1 MPSAQT
7 PMPSKDALQR
17 LIDGLQTL
25 IREHLALARAELKED
40 VRSVGRD
47 AVVGAAGVP
56 ALLAGYLL
64 LMMALGFLLSL
75 WMPTW
80 AGLGI
85 IALLNLGAGGAVTYA
100 GIRKVMRGRVD
111 LRRTGEEL
119 QRDRQWL
126 ASLKEPPRAA
136 GDGQMQPPAPSTN
149 LVPPAQPPHRNA
161 VPAGKAGSTAG
172 ATGSLGPRSPSP
184 SRQPPEAGAS
194 SPPDGSTAVH

>member
-7 PMPSKDALQR
+7 PMPSKDTLQR

-126 ASLKEPPRAA
+126 ASLKEPPR
-136 GDGQMQPPAPSTN
+136 S
-149 LVPPAQPPHRNA
+149 
-161 VPAGKAGSTAG
+161 
-172 ATGSLGPRSPSP
+172 
-184 SRQPPEAGAS
+184 
-194 SPPDGSTAVH
+194 

>member
-1 MPSAQT
+1 MPSS
-7 PMPSKDALQR
+7 MPSKDALQR

-100 GIRKVMRGRVD
+100 GIRKVMR
-111 LRRTGEEL
+111 
-119 QRDRQWL
+119 
-126 ASLKEPPRAA
+126 
-136 GDGQMQPPAPSTN
+136 
-149 LVPPAQPPHRNA
+149 
-161 VPAGKAGSTAG
+161 
-172 ATGSLGPRSPSP
+172 
-184 SRQPPEAGAS
+184 
-194 SPPDGSTAVH
+194 

>member
-75 WMPTW
+75 GMAT
-80 AGLGI
+80 LGI
-85 IALLNLGAGGAVTYA
+85 ARL
-100 GIRKVMRGRVD
+100 
-111 LRRTGEEL
+111 
-119 QRDRQWL
+119 
-126 ASLKEPPRAA
+126 
-136 GDGQMQPPAPSTN
+136 
-149 LVPPAQPPHRNA
+149 
-161 VPAGKAGSTAG
+161 
-172 ATGSLGPRSPSP
+172 
-184 SRQPPEAGAS
+184 SR
-194 SPPDGSTAVH
+194 